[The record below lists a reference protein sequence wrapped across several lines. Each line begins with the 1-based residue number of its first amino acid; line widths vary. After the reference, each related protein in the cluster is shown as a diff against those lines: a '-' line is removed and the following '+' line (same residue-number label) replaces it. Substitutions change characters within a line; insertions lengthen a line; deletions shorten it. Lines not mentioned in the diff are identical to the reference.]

1 MTALQQKKMAMI
13 KDRFNVKNLLYCG
26 LFLWFVINLLQGLFT
41 EIHADE
47 AYYALYGEHLAWGY
61 FDHPPMVALMTY
73 LSSSLFSATL
83 GVRFFTVVASCF
95 TLLIVWKIATDSP
108 CPTLRG
114 GNAKRQSELV
124 VRRHKVPEPVEGP
137 TLRRILLF
145 FTLACS
151 VVMFN
156 LYGFVTTPDASLLL
170 FSALFLLIY
179 QRYLE
184 AKSWTQTVLMGLLMA
199 CMVYSK
205 YHAFLLLGLIVLSNL
220 RLLKDGKFWV
230 ACLVALVLLMPHIL
244 WQIHSGFPSLK
255 YHLSQRSEP
264 FRWSYFLEYLPNQLL
279 VFNPFMFGAIV
290 YVIASEAKQS
300 RATSAQTLFERGLWF
315 IFVGFF
321 VFFWLMSFRGHVE
334 PHWTA
339 VCFIPTVVLVYRKA
353 LVDEKLRNYIR
364 RFILPSL
371 LLVAFMRVGL
381 LTPLS
386 ASFGFYGKEPHYRA
400 VESVAG
406 ERPVVFQGSFQHPAL
421 YHYFTGK
428 ESSTLRWYY
437 DRATQYDLWQ
447 FDKAW
452 LGQPVFVY
460 GSASGQDFQVGEESF
475 TGTLTDNFQTAN
487 RLELQFVLS
496 HPEQTSIVHPDDTL
510 RFDFTLHNPCGQV
523 IEFQPEMMLKLLLVD
538 DNEVRYGS
546 YEPIEALEPDEVYQG
561 RFSVVLGPETRWG
574 KIRLLLCIGDRYALC
589 GALRD
594 VVEISVEKH

>member
-1 MTALQQKKMAMI
+1 MI
-13 KDRFNVKNLLYCG
+13 KDRFNLKNLLYCG

-47 AYYALYGEHLAWGY
+47 AYYALFGEHLAWGY

-73 LSSSLFSATL
+73 LSSLLFSGAL
-83 GVRFFTVVASCF
+83 GVRFFTVVASCL
-95 TLLIVWKIATDSP
+95 TLLILWKIATADDGA
-108 CPTLRG
+108 G
-114 GNAKRQSELV
+114 GSC
-124 VRRHKVPEPVEGP
+124 
-137 TLRRILLF
+137 LLF

-151 VVMFN
+151 IVIFN

-184 AKSWTQTVLMGLLMA
+184 EKTWSQALLMGLLMA

-244 WQIHSGFPSLK
+244 WQIHADFPSLK

-279 VFNPFMFGAIV
+279 VFNPFTFGAVV
-290 YVIASEAKQS
+290 YVLWASKPQHV
-300 RATSAQTLFERGLWF
+300 FERGLHF
-315 IFVGFF
+315 ILIGFF
-321 VFFWLMSFRGHVE
+321 LFFWLMTFRGHVE

-339 VCFIPTVVLVYRKA
+339 VCFIPAVVLVYRKA
-353 LVDEKLRNYIR
+353 LVDEKLWKYIR
-364 RFILPSL
+364 RFVLPSL
-371 LLVAFMRVGL
+371 LLVAFVRVAL

-386 ASFGFYGKEPHYRA
+386 ASFGFYGKASRYRA
-400 VESVAG
+400 IESVAG

-460 GSASGQDFQVGEESF
+460 GSASGQSFQVGDESF
-475 TGTLTDNFQTAN
+475 EGTLTDNFQTAN
-487 RLELQFVLS
+487 RLELQFILS
-496 HPEQTSIVHPDDTL
+496 HPEQTPVVHPGDTL
-510 RFDFTLHNPCGQV
+510 RFDFSIHNPCGQT
-523 IEFQPEMMLKLLLVD
+523 IEFQPEMILKLLLVD

-546 YEPIEALEPDEVYQG
+546 YKPIEALKPDEVHQG
-561 RFSVVLGPETRWG
+561 RFSVVLGPETRLG
-574 KIRLLLCIGDRYALC
+574 DNRLLLCIGDRYALC
-589 GALRD
+589 GTLRD
-594 VVEISVEKH
+594 AVEVRIEKP

>member
-1 MTALQQKKMAMI
+1 M
-13 KDRFNVKNLLYCG
+13 KNLLYCG

-47 AYYALYGEHLAWGY
+47 AYYALFGEHLAWGY

-73 LSSSLFSATL
+73 LSSLLFSGAL
-83 GVRFFTVVASCF
+83 GVRFFTVVASCL
-95 TLLIVWKIATDSP
+95 TLLILWKIATTDDG
-108 CPTLRG
+108 TG
-114 GNAKRQSELV
+114 GSY
-124 VRRHKVPEPVEGP
+124 
-137 TLRRILLF
+137 LLF

-151 VVMFN
+151 VVIFN

-170 FSALFLLIY
+170 FSAIFLLIY
-179 QRYLE
+179 QQYLE
-184 AKSWTQTVLMGLLMA
+184 EKTWSQALLMGLLMA

-244 WQIHSGFPSLK
+244 WQIHADFPSLK

-279 VFNPFMFGAIV
+279 VFNPFTFGAVV
-290 YVIASEAKQS
+290 YVLWASKPQHV
-300 RATSAQTLFERGLWF
+300 FERGLRF
-315 IFVGFF
+315 ILIGFF
-321 VFFWLMSFRGHVE
+321 LFFWLMTFRGHVE

-339 VCFIPTVVLVYRKA
+339 VCFIPAVVLVYRKA
-353 LVDEKLRNYIR
+353 LVDEKLRKYIR
-364 RFILPSL
+364 RFVLPSL
-371 LLVAFMRVGL
+371 LLVAFVRVAL

-386 ASFGFYGKEPHYRA
+386 ASFGFYGKAYRYRA
-400 VESVAG
+400 IESVAG

-460 GSASGQDFQVGEESF
+460 GSASGQPFQVGDESF
-475 TGTLTDNFQTAN
+475 EGTLTDNFQTAN
-487 RLELQFVLS
+487 LLELQFVLS
-496 HPEQTSIVHPDDTL
+496 HPEQTPVVHSGDTL
-510 RFDFTLHNPCGQV
+510 CFDFSIHNPCEHT

-546 YEPIEALEPDEVYQG
+546 YEPIEALEPDEVHQG
-561 RFSVVLGPETRWG
+561 RFLVVLGPETRLG
-574 KIRLLLCIGDRYALC
+574 DNRLLLCIGDRYALC
-589 GALRD
+589 GTIRD
-594 VVEISVEKH
+594 AVEVRVEKP